1 MNLGAIGIIAIVL
14 SLLSVP
20 FLTDHVT
27 ISAVDDYKYGLAPVL
42 NESLDDFNAGDAKR
56 YPGTTG
62 KTFGPKKFEYKTE
75 TAFGSFYLEIVND
88 GVIQM
93 KQTLTNPDVT
103 VEKIVKNNETIEET
117 WTLKTNEATLVVSKA
132 FDKVREEFSTAA
144 GSCYKEEFSGDVEE
158 SCSGQM
164 GKIHDKWDNAKD
176 LLEEYVEKM
185 NNATEEIELPNIQ
198 SDEWDY

>member
-185 NNATEEIELPNIQ
+185 NAAAKEVELPNIQ